1 MEKDLNPAEIGA
13 LVEAAKKGTGG
24 AAGSPNRAVIQDCDF
39 RSAGQFTKDQVRQIT
54 SLHETFAP
62 TLANSLGAYLRV
74 GFQTSLVAVE
84 QLVYN
89 EFLSRI
95 PEQTYFTTVFL
106 MPIEELGAIQMDL
119 SLIFPMIDR
128 LLGGPGQAVAEIR
141 DLTEIE
147 QQIIESVVQILCR
160 ELQSAWQVALPLQFT
175 AGERLQHA
183 QIRNLMPLGERIL
196 NLSFEVQIAE
206 VHGTL
211 NLLFPGVVTN
221 LLLRKLAQ
229 LGITRRRHNSGDS
242 VARIRERLL
251 EASFNVALELRGV
264 PILIRDVVD
273 MQPGKLLPLGHSV
286 RDPMFMAVNGTSAF
300 SGIPV
305 SCGAARGALV
315 QEILPPP
322 EFLQKERS

>member
-1 MEKDLNPAEIGA
+1 METQLDSAEIGA
-13 LVEAAKKGTGG
+13 LVEAAKKGTAN
-24 AAGSPNRAVIQDCDF
+24 AAARFDRSVIQDCDF
-39 RSAGQFTKDQVRQIT
+39 RQAGQFTKDQVRQIT

-89 EFLSRI
+89 EFLARI

-106 MPIEELGAIQMDL
+106 MPIEELGAIQIDL

-160 ELQSAWQVALPLQFT
+160 ELQSAWQVALPLQFA

-211 NLLFPGVVTN
+211 NLVFPGVVTN

-229 LGITRRRHNSGDS
+229 LGITRLRRNSADS
-242 VARIRERLL
+242 STRIRERLL
-251 EASFNVALELRGV
+251 EAKFNVALELRRI
-264 PILIRDVVD
+264 PILIRDVVE
-273 MQPGKLLPLGHSV
+273 MQPGKVVPLSHSV
-286 RDPMFMAVNGTSAF
+286 RSPMSMAVNGTPAF
-300 SGIPV
+300 SAVPV
-305 SCGAARGALV
+305 SCGVARGSLV

-322 EFLQKERS
+322 EFLEKECS